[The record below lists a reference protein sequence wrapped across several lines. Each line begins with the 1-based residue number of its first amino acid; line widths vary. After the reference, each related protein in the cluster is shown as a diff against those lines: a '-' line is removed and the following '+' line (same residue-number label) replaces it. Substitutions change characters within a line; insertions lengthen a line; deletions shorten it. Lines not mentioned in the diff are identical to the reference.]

1 MSPDRDG
8 DGKTKMK
15 IEVIQII
22 RIAEHSRIKSASAE
36 FDEDPNA
43 GGTTEQL
50 ITDFARALFDSF
62 KPDEQET
69 KPE

>member
-1 MSPDRDG
+1 SPDRDG

-36 FDEDPNA
+36 FEPAPWINQ
-43 GGTTEQL
+43 GKQ
-50 ITDFARALFDSF
+50 ISFYARALFDSF

>member
-1 MSPDRDG
+1 
-8 DGKTKMK
+8 MK

-22 RIAEHSRIKSASAE
+22 TIAEHSRVKSASAE
-36 FDEDPNA
+36 FEELFGEPVDD
-43 GGTTEQL
+43 Q
-50 ITDFARALFDSF
+50 IRDFARALFDSF

>member
-1 MSPDRDG
+1 
-8 DGKTKMK
+8 MK

-22 RIAEHSRIKSASAE
+22 TIAEHSRVKSALVE
-36 FDEDPNA
+36 FEPAPWINQ
-43 GGTTEQL
+43 GKQ
-50 ITDFARALFDSF
+50 ISFYARALFDSF